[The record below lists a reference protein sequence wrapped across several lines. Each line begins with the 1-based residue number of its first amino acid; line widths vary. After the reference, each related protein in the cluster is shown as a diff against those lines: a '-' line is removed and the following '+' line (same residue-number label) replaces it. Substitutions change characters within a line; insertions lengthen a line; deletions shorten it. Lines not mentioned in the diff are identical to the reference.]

1 MIFILSTVQN
11 QLNPYLEQYYLS
23 SIQLLLPKKSI
34 ILFPSPIIISPF
46 VCGSP
51 LSILD
56 ANKGAVCP
64 MKKAKG
70 FIGKVK
76 NWLTFGLERHHCHGH
91 LLAKAKL
98 VMLANLLLSLDI
110 NKFHITRSEKDKRPT
125 NFRHPTPYK
134 IEPKKVS

>member
-1 MIFILSTVQN
+1 
-11 QLNPYLEQYYLS
+11 
-23 SIQLLLPKKSI
+23 
-34 ILFPSPIIISPF
+34 
-46 VCGSP
+46 
-51 LSILD
+51 
-56 ANKGAVCP
+56 